1 MVSRSSRTAGSR
13 DIAVYATLTSKY
25 LPDFLPRMEPN
36 LRKRLQPHALPLL
49 PARVRER
56 DGDKR
61 EVDLRSQQRRK
72 ERSDI
77 LVPLYHVLVALIEL
91 RKQTAERMLQA
102 YYFARRQAESGEVSL
117 PYAFSY
123 EDHLPEVNKEAQSI
137 ADVRIYLRPVTMRFL
152 LWDRSS
158 WVRDH
163 PDRFGEDTRRRA
175 RQQGEA
181 YAPDHRRADFF
192 LQFDCPP
199 PVCLCLGQSF
209 RDELLR
215 RPPWN
220 RKPTPSIY
228 STCCPRANE
237 PRLSGNCFS

>member
-25 LPDFLPRMEPN
+25 LPDFLPRMEPT
-36 LRKRLQPHALPLL
+36 LRKRLQPHVLPPL
-49 PARVRER
+49 PPRFRER
-56 DGDKR
+56 YDDKR

-77 LVPLYHVLVALIEL
+77 LVPLYHVLVALIQL

-102 YYFARRQAESGEVSL
+102 YYLARRQAESGEVSL

-137 ADVRIYLRPVTMRFL
+137 ADVPIYPRPVPMRFPWL
-152 LWDRSS
+152 DRSS
-158 WVRDH
+158 GGRDH

-175 RQQGEA
+175 RQQVEA
-181 YAPDHRRADFF
+181 YSPDPRSDDFF
-192 LQFDCPP
+192 L
-199 PVCLCLGQSF
+199 
-209 RDELLR
+209 
-215 RPPWN
+215 
-220 RKPTPSIY
+220 
-228 STCCPRANE
+228 
-237 PRLSGNCFS
+237 